1 MSRAEHGEPR
11 RGEIWWVAFEPSLGG
26 EIRKTRPAIVV
37 SNDAANRVL
46 NRVQVVPVTSNV
58 QRLYPAESYVTLGGA
73 KRKAMAD
80 QITTASKR
88 RLHDR
93 IGKLNPKDMAGVR
106 AGAQDA
112 TRSHLAGCGKRV
124 FRALG
129 DSAIT
134 CRVMHN

>member
-1 MSRAEHGEPR
+1 MSRAEQGEPR

-58 QRLYPAESYVTLGGA
+58 QRLYPAESYVTVGGA

-80 QITTASKR
+80 QITTASKQ

-93 IGKLNPKDMAGVR
+93 IGKLNPKDMAGVE
-106 AGAQDA
+106 
-112 TRSHLAGCGKRV
+112 
-124 FRALG
+124 RALKTQLG
-129 DSAIT
+129 LI
-134 CRVMHN
+134 